1 MSVPPRTEEER
12 RDELASDQQLLD
24 QFIGRND
31 ETAFSQLVSRYG
43 ALVLGVCRR
52 ILRNEHSAEDA
63 FQATFLVLA
72 QQAKKIRN
80 QSSLPAWLYA
90 VAYRTAVRTSAKR
103 HRRREESLQEDPV
116 VDESLA
122 GIAARY
128 EQQLLDEEIDS
139 LPRKYRDPLVL
150 HFLLGKTN
158 KQVAGELGLSV
169 SAVEGRLKR
178 GKERLRMQLVK
189 RGVGL
194 SVAVAA
200 LQLAQSSAWAAM
212 TESLVATTAKAA
224 ASFAVGGKALAC
236 SQSVTQLVK
245 QELAAMTTSTLAPV
259 TITAAV
265 LFVGLTLG
273 LVGDSLPTAAQ
284 GDAAA
289 VKAVNT
295 RAADPTVAE
304 APAVRLVADPEGR
317 ADENSLNDAADY
329 DNLPQEIRRELQ
341 KYQAIDMKRQTPVTE
356 KISAALD
363 EDTQMDFID
372 VPLSDVIEFLS
383 DLHAISIIIDS
394 RALDEVGLG
403 IDTPVTRNLQGISL
417 QAGLRLLLR
426 DLELSF
432 LIQDEV
438 LMITSEEVADSTM
451 ETRVYSL
458 HLLTNHEPEE
468 IAEVIKATIRPAS
481 WLAKP
486 AEEKSVG
493 QNSIPAVQALGG
505 CVVVTHNQ
513 QAHSEINDLL
523 WQLDGVQSNLEMRRK
538 LLERARR
545 AKQN

>member
-1 MSVPPRTEEER
+1 MSVQPRTEEER

-80 QSSLPAWLYA
+80 HSSLSSWLYA

-103 HRRREESLQEDPV
+103 HRRREESLQEDSV

-128 EQQLLDEEIDS
+128 EQLLLDEEIDS

-194 SVAVAA
+194 SVAVGA
-200 LQLAQSSAWAAM
+200 LQLAQSSASAAI

-224 ASFAVGGKALAC
+224 ALFAAGGKALAC

-245 QELAAMTTSTLAPV
+245 QELATMTTSTLAPV
-259 TITAAV
+259 TITAAA

-295 RAADPTVAE
+295 RAADPTIAE

-317 ADENSLNDAADY
+317 ADENPLNDAADY
-329 DNLPQEIRRELQ
+329 DNLPKEILRELQ
-341 KYQAIDMKRQTPVTE
+341 KYHAVDMKRQTPLTE

-363 EDTQMDFID
+363 LDTQMDFID
-372 VPLSDVIEFLS
+372 EPLSDVIEFLS
-383 DLHAISIIIDS
+383 DLHAINIIIDN
-394 RALDEVGLG
+394 RALEEVGLG
-403 IDTPVTRNLQGISL
+403 TDTPVTRNLQGISL
-417 QAGLRLLLR
+417 RAGLRLLLR

-438 LMITSEEVADSTM
+438 LMITTQEVADSTM

-523 WQLDGVQSNLEMRRK
+523 LQLDGVQSNLEMRRK